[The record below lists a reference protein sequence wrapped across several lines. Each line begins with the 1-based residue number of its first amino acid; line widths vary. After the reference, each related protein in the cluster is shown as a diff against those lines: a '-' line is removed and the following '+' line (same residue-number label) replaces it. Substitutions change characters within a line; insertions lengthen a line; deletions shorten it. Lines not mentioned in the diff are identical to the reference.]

1 MKNSYYA
8 ATYIEHFERDVVVE
22 YETLTDHNGEPARDL
37 CPIKKIR
44 PYPAAIVGQFAPGDA
59 VDVWFKH
66 GWWKGTYQREEPND
80 DADLL
85 HSVFMDYMPQ
95 GQQVGLFTTENIRIH
110 QDFYFDDPTNYFG
123 VWCYHHK

>member
-1 MKNSYYA
+1 MVNQPGICVQLKRSA
-8 ATYIEHFERDVVVE
+8 L
-22 YETLTDHNGEPARDL
+22 TLLQLLVSLLST
-37 CPIKKIR
+37 
-44 PYPAAIVGQFAPGDA
+44 PGDA

-95 GQQVGLFTTENIRIH
+95 GQQVGHFTTENIRIH

-123 VWCYHHK
+123 VWAYHHK